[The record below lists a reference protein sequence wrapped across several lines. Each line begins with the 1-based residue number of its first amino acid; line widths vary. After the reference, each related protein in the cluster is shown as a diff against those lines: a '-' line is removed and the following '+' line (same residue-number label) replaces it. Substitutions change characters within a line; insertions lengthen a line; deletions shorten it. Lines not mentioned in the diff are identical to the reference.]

1 MLCNEKYKS
10 SKSPVKV
17 VEWEEIICRVGM
29 RCSEIRKVFR
39 GERENPPRH
48 IKNRPHNRIG
58 RSEKSTLLITVEPK

>member
-29 RCSEIRKVFR
+29 RCSEIRKGFR
-39 GERENPPRH
+39 GERENLRYA
-48 IKNRPHNRIG
+48 
-58 RSEKSTLLITVEPK
+58 SFT